1 MASALKLGQARG
13 VILLACEHQAPGC
26 IFEFAPRAVKKAITG
41 YGAATKNQIQY
52 MVKKMLRIQS
62 DLSEDAA
69 DALAIAILCA
79 SHVPVEEKMIGYIEG
94 KVSYCE
100 PERCMVLV
108 QGIGYEVLIHTRTFA
123 QLQSTPTV
131 CLYLHQQ
138 IREDAHTLFGFLSI
152 RERDLFRLL
161 IQLQGVGP
169 KLGLVICD
177 SLSESMILQAVRD
190 KDVGRFQAVKGV
202 GARMAERLVVELK
215 PKLAKWQPVMAVA
228 SVGGDASAEV
238 IQEAVAAL
246 AQLGYAPAMLM
257 DKVRDLFMPEMTT
270 EELVKRTLQHLSRL

>member
-1 MASALKLGQARG
+1 
-13 VILLACEHQAPGC
+13 
-26 IFEFAPRAVKKAITG
+26 
-41 YGAATKNQIQY
+41 
-52 MVKKMLRIQS
+52 
-62 DLSEDAA
+62 
-69 DALAIAILCA
+69 
-79 SHVPVEEKMIGYIEG
+79 
-94 KVSYCE
+94 
-100 PERCMVLV
+100 
-108 QGIGYEVLIHTRTFA
+108 
-123 QLQSTPTV
+123 
-131 CLYLHQQ
+131 
-138 IREDAHTLFGFLSI
+138 
-152 RERDLFRLL
+152 
-161 IQLQGVGP
+161 
-169 KLGLVICD
+169 
-177 SLSESMILQAVRD
+177 MILQAVRD